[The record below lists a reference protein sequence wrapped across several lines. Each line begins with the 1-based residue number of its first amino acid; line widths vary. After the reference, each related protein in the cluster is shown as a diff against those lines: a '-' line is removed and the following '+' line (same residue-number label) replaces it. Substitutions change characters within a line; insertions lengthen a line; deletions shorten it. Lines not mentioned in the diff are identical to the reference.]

1 MELLQVIVSGILIGS
16 IYSLVS
22 VGLTLIFGVLNIIN
36 FAHGSYLMLAMYVA
50 YFAWSVTGL
59 DPLASIPVAAVTL
72 AIVGWLTY
80 WLVIRR
86 LIGKSPLAQIIST
99 FGILIALQGFAQ
111 VAFGPN
117 DRAVANPVAGRLNVN
132 LGQIVITGPQL
143 AGFLGAA
150 IFTCLVTLLIN
161 RTEIGT
167 AIRATGEDRGAAAL
181 MGINVRRVD
190 ALTWAVGLSCVG
202 IAGALLMNSYP
213 VDPSSG
219 VTFGIIAFFTVALGG
234 FGSIVGASI
243 AGIIL
248 GVAQNVTALYAPQY
262 ALVALV
268 GIYLVIVL
276 IRPQGLLGT
285 R

>member
-1 MELLQVIVSGILIGS
+1 MDLVQVIVSGILIGS

-36 FAHGSYLMLAMYVA
+36 FAHGSYLMIGMYVA
-50 YFAWSVTGL
+50 YYAWSVAGL
-59 DPLASIPVAAVTL
+59 DPLIGIVVGAVVLAA
-72 AIVGWLTY
+72 AGWLTY

-99 FGILIALQGFAQ
+99 FGILVALQGLAQ

-117 DRAVANPVAGRLNVN
+117 DRAVANPVAGRLNLN
-132 LGQIVITGPQL
+132 IGQIVVTGPQL
-143 AGFLGAA
+143 AGFLGAVL
-150 IFTCLVTLLIN
+150 FTCLVALLIN
-161 RTEIGT
+161 RTEVGT

-190 ALTWAVGLSCVG
+190 ALTWAIGLSCVG
-202 IAGALLMNSYP
+202 IAGALLVNSYP
-213 VDPSSG
+213 VDPNAG
-219 VTFGIIAFFTVALGG
+219 VTFGVIAFFAVALGG

-248 GVAQNVTALYAPQY
+248 GVAQNVAALYAPQY